1 MYSGIANRRKRV
13 RGQLG
18 DGPNEIRFHC
28 TIRGKPKSRDVY
40 PCKALLIAPIQ
51 YSHMDHSNEAQF
63 WAEYRKNATDPIIA
77 ERCGVPISEVVEW
90 RKKESLPIRWT
101 KNAEAK
107 LKTNLWRQEV
117 YESSRTDAES
127 AQKVG
132 ISPTG
137 FRNWR
142 SNMGIEPKIEGIR
155 HPDIRKA
162 ILDGWEEGLTIVEIS
177 RKTGHS
183 TSTVGICLNREGLKP
198 ALVTLRHL
206 LGGTSRDRIY
216 WKAYCLSENNEQAAE
231 MIGTSALAV
240 ARWARRKNL
249 PRRNFRAKFERL
261 MFEMATKGDPWAL
274 EACYFSGIEVGSS
287 E

>member
-1 MYSGIANRRKRV
+1 MN
-13 RGQLG
+13 
-18 DGPNEIRFHC
+18 
-28 TIRGKPKSRDVY
+28 
-40 PCKALLIAPIQ
+40 
-51 YSHMDHSNEAQF
+51 HSNEAQF
-63 WAEYRKNATDPIIA
+63 WAEYRKKATDPIIA
-77 ERCGVPISEVVEW
+77 ERCGVSIPEVVKW

-101 KNAEAK
+101 KNPEEI

-127 AQKVG
+127 AEMVG
-132 ISPTG
+132 ISQTG
-137 FRNWR
+137 FRLWR
-142 SNMGIEPKIEGIR
+142 CNMGIEPKIEGIR

-162 ILDGWEEGLTIVEIS
+162 ILDGWSEGLTIVEIS

-206 LGGTSRDRIY
+206 LGGTSRDRNY

-231 MIGTSALAV
+231 LIGTSALAV

-249 PRRNFRAKFERL
+249 PRRNCRAKFERL

-274 EACYFSGIEVGSS
+274 EACYYSGIEV
-287 E
+287 ENRK